1 MEERGKGGRGKGEG
15 RKGDGRKGEG
25 RKGERGEGYKQAIS
39 EMTRMKPKGA
49 LNIHIISWR
58 LLH

>member
-1 MEERGKGGRGKGEG
+1 VVKGEG
-15 RKGDGRKGEG
+15 GREEG
-25 RKGERGEGYKQAIS
+25 RKGEGYKQAIS

-58 LLH
+58 LLN